1 MENIGRAVKLKTG
14 STSPVEPL
22 ANVNVMLGNQNSETE
37 SLSGELFPCPVC
49 GIALDIRI
57 SCKQKPYCVCNPCG
71 IQLFFRGKT
80 GIERLHELVES
91 GRLISGK
98 EPSTGLAVTLY
109 NRLQQLKAQRE
120 GLEIK
125 QVFRFIFRDSDL
137 DNAISAVQMEI
148 ERVQADLEKLARRK
162 RARGEK

>member
-1 MENIGRAVKLKTG
+1 
-14 STSPVEPL
+14 
-22 ANVNVMLGNQNSETE
+22 MLGNQNSEMV

-162 RARGEK
+162 RARGER

>member
-1 MENIGRAVKLKTG
+1 
-14 STSPVEPL
+14 
-22 ANVNVMLGNQNSETE
+22 MLGNQNSEMV

-80 GIERLHELVES
+80 GIERLHELIES

-162 RARGEK
+162 RARGER